1 MGLFDPNRWPR
12 PYPMLTSTKR
22 VVVGSL
28 ILLAVIVGLLII
40 LPALAD

>member
-1 MGLFDPNRWPR
+1 MGLFDPNRWPK
-12 PYPMLTSTKR
+12 PYPMLTPTKR